1 MATYHCPTCSCPPE
15 PESMADGIS
24 RYYKSKNV
32 EARIAQAAL
41 DFHKIQCH
49 LLSNCE
55 RCRQLEKR
63 LDQARYVG
71 D

>member
-1 MATYHCPTCSCPPE
+1 MATSHCPTCSCTPI
-15 PESMADGIS
+15 PESMEQGITN
-24 RYYKSKNV
+24 YYKSKNV

-55 RCRQLEKR
+55 RCQQLENR
-63 LDQARYVG
+63 LEQARDTG